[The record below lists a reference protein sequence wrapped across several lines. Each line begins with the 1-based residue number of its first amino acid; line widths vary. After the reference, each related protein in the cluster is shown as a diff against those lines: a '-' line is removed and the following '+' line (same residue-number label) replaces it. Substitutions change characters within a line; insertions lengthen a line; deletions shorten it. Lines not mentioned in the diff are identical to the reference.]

1 MRYAGKS
8 ESTRVRKRRR
18 SEKNGS
24 RFWWAGLVVQTSIVG
39 RVEGTVGDIVG
50 GVRVMWYD
58 R

>member
-1 MRYAGKS
+1 
-8 ESTRVRKRRR
+8 
-18 SEKNGS
+18 
-24 RFWWAGLVVQTSIVG
+24 LVVQTSIVG